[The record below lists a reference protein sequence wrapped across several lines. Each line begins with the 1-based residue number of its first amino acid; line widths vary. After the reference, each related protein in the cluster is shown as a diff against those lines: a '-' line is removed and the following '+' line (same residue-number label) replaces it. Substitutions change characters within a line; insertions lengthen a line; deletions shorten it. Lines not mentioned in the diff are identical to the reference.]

1 MALPGE
7 LELASHPA
15 VLLHFSHHWL
25 LSAAHSPSSLLPFFP
40 SEPAKARVVFS
51 VPFHGRKEGG
61 QRRKEL
67 PFSPSLPLSHNN
79 NCHSACTHQSQTDR
93 PNVYYL
99 SSIPP
104 TYLSPLGR
112 ASAAPAPDCSE
123 GAPKNI
129 ACSPH
134 LLKRHWTN
142 VSLILIVLIL
152 TCTKIKFLEYA
163 ICKVA

>member
-1 MALPGE
+1 MGLPGE
-7 LELASHPA
+7 LGLASHPA

-25 LSAAHSPSSLLPFFP
+25 LSAAHSPSLL
-40 SEPAKARVVFS
+40 S
-51 VPFHGRKEGG
+51 
-61 QRRKEL
+61 RRKHAWCFLFLSMEGKKEAREGRSSHFL
-67 PFSPSLPLSHNN
+67 PPSLPLSHNN

-93 PNVYYL
+93 PNDRPNVYYL
-99 SSIPP
+99 SLPP

-163 ICKVA
+163 ICKEA